1 MTLTTDDLLEKIH
14 DVDKRVVALET
25 TSKTTEDI
33 SDDSTTNNQ
42 YKIALIGMGSGLIL
56 TIIYVI
62 VLLHL

>member
-1 MTLTTDDLLEKIH
+1 MTITIDELLDRHNEL
-14 DVDKRVVALET
+14 DKRVVTLET
-25 TSKTTEDI
+25 QNSTTEDI